1 MVFRLDWFWPD
12 LIELSS
18 FTYDRNLNFSDWV
31 KLGYLPIS
39 ADINI
44 FVILVDK
51 IRIFSMSKLFS
62 LHFLAYYFIFL
73 QRRILDACSF
83 WYTTT
88 IMAIFY
94 YAGSLTFLYLS
105 KYWHV
110 LFICIKK
117 VLDCYVYYHRTII
130 ITGYERYFSH
140 LKQKIGTYLI

>member
-1 MVFRLDWFWPD
+1 MVFRLDWFWLD

-18 FTYDRNLNFSDWV
+18 FTCDQNLNFLDWV
-31 KLGYLPIS
+31 RSGYLPIS
-39 ADINI
+39 AHINI
-44 FVILVDK
+44 FVILVEK
-51 IRIFSMSKLFS
+51 FRNLSVSKSFS

-73 QRRILDACSF
+73 QRRILDACIF

-94 YAGSLTFLYLS
+94 CAGSLTFLYLS

-117 VLDCYVYYHRTII
+117 ILDCYVYYHHTIT
-130 ITGYERYFSH
+130 ITGHERYFCH
-140 LKQKIGTYLI
+140 FKQKIGTYLI